1 MIAFELKLQKI
12 NSFDSPSLSFP
23 LFPSIHTCVQDSNTP
38 FCPNMIRSHFI
49 HSYIVVQVEHPNTDH
64 TVYKVAVTAKESVP
78 DFGPPLPDPAVF
90 QKGSEFRDWLLTKA
104 LNAEF
109 NCHKAP
115 SFKKLAV
122 SWKNNSLS
130 LDSRTCLISICLIH
144 HRLAQEVNCF
154 LTSLERLFKFLKM
167 QISLPAPK
175 PWYDL
180 LQSNYK

>member
-1 MIAFELKLQKI
+1 M
-12 NSFDSPSLSFP
+12 
-23 LFPSIHTCVQDSNTP
+23 
-38 FCPNMIRSHFI
+38 
-49 HSYIVVQVEHPNTDH
+49 VQVEHPNTDH

-109 NCHKAP
+109 NCHMAP

-122 SWKNNSLS
+122 SPFNSPFS
-130 LDSRTCLISICLIH
+130 MFEFEYKYISALIR

-154 LTSLERLFKFLKM
+154 LTSLER
-167 QISLPAPK
+167 
-175 PWYDL
+175 
-180 LQSNYK
+180 